1 MTSGDEVFRQL
12 QRQARAAARETG
24 SAPPTQEYLTRY
36 GLEGF
41 LDRLTRTPHADHF
54 VLKGGLLIAV
64 YNARRPTRDI
74 DSEAVDVTVTPS
86 YIEQV
91 VRDVAAVRVDDG
103 LTFDLGSLDVREI
116 RDNAEYPGIRTHIK
130 EHLGG
135 HVLTVAWDV
144 PTGDPIVP
152 APHTV
157 APPRLLGGEIEMDAY
172 RLETVLAEKGVTI
185 LERGITS
192 TRWRDYVDIV
202 RLARTNTIDRELL
215 LDSARAVA
223 RFRGVELEPIAG
235 HVGGYGEVGT
245 GQVGGLAPEGTAG
258 GLLRGTARRPDEA
271 GRRSRR
277 PGVRPRSRLTRPRG
291 AAACAAANSLPE
303 DHDAIETMRV

>member
-1 MTSGDEVFRQL
+1 MISSDEVFRRL

-24 SAPPTQEYLTRY
+24 SAPPTQEYLARY

-41 LDRLTRTPHADHF
+41 LDRLTRTSHADNF

-64 YNARRPTRDI
+64 YNARRATRDI
-74 DSEAVDVTVTPS
+74 DSEAVGVAVTPV

-91 VRDVAAVRVDDG
+91 VRDLAAVRVDDG

-116 RDNAEYPGIRTHIK
+116 RDDAEYPGFRTRIK
-130 EHLGG
+130 AHLGA
-135 HVLTVAWDV
+135 HTLTVPWDV
-144 PTGDPIVP
+144 STGDPIVP

-157 APPRLLGGEIEMDAY
+157 ALPRLLGGEIEMSAY
-172 RLETVLAEKGVTI
+172 RLETILAEKGVTI

-202 RLARTNTIDRELL
+202 RLARTNTIDPELL
-215 LDSARAVA
+215 LESARAVA

-235 HVGGYGEVGT
+235 HVGRYGEVG
-245 GQVGGLAPEGTAG
+245 QAKWAAWRRKEQLEDSCEE
-258 GLLRGTARRPDEA
+258 LLDDQMRLVAEVVDPVFVHG
-271 GRRSRR
+271 
-277 PGVRPRSRLTRPRG
+277 PG
-291 AAACAAANSLPE
+291 
-303 DHDAIETMRV
+303 

>member
-1 MTSGDEVFRQL
+1 M
-12 QRQARAAARETG
+12 
-24 SAPPTQEYLTRY
+24 
-36 GLEGF
+36 
-41 LDRLTRTPHADHF
+41 
-54 VLKGGLLIAV
+54 LKGGLLIAV
-64 YNARRPTRDI
+64 YNARRATRDI
-74 DSEAVDVTVTPS
+74 DSEAVDVTATPA

-103 LTFDLGSLDVREI
+103 LTFDLGSLDVHEI
-116 RDNAEYPGIRTHIK
+116 RDDAEYRGIRMRIK
-130 EHLGG
+130 AHLGA

-144 PTGDPIVP
+144 STGDPIVP
-152 APHTV
+152 DPHTV
-157 APPRLLGGEIEMDAY
+157 ALPRLLGGEIEMDAY
-172 RLETVLAEKGVTI
+172 RLETILAEKGVTI

-202 RLARTNTIDRELL
+202 RLAQTNTIDRQLL

-235 HVGGYGEVGT
+235 HVGGYGEVG
-245 GQVGGLAPEGTAG
+245 QAKVGGLAPEGTAG

-277 PGVRPRSRLTRPRG
+277 PGVRPRPRLTGPK
-291 AAACAAANSLPE
+291 AA
-303 DHDAIETMRV
+303 T

>member
-1 MTSGDEVFRQL
+1 MTSGDEVFREL
-12 QRQARAAARETG
+12 QRKAREAARESG

-41 LDRLTRTPHADHF
+41 LDRLTRTPHASHF

-64 YNARRPTRDI
+64 YNARRPTRDV
-74 DSEAVDVTVTPS
+74 DSEAVEVTVTPA

-91 VRDVAAVRVDDG
+91 VRDVAAVQIDDG
-103 LTFDLGSLDVREI
+103 LTFDLGSLDVHEI
-116 RDNAEYPGIRTHIK
+116 RDDAEYPGLRMRIRA
-130 EHLGG
+130 HLGA
-135 HVLTVAWDV
+135 HNLRVAWDIS
-144 PTGDPIVP
+144 TGDPIVP
-152 APHTV
+152 APHKVTL
-157 APPRLLGGEIEMDAY
+157 PRLLGGEIAMDAY
-172 RLETVLAEKGVTI
+172 RLETILAEKGVTI

-235 HVGGYGEVGT
+235 YVVGYGEVG
-245 GQVGGLAPEGTAG
+245 QAKWAAWRRKEQLVDSCEE
-258 GLLRGTARRPDEA
+258 LLDDQMRLVAEVIDPVFVHG
-271 GRRSRR
+271 
-277 PGVRPRSRLTRPRG
+277 PG
-291 AAACAAANSLPE
+291 
-303 DHDAIETMRV
+303 